1 MIEEII
7 ITHLKRLHVHNGDVL
22 HGMKKTDD
30 GYSDFG
36 EIYFSYI
43 LKDKIKA
50 WKIHKKMTLN
60 LIVPFG
66 SVRFNFIQLNSKELI
81 DKRMEITVSSENYC
95 RITVPP
101 NIVFGFKGI
110 GKNTSII
117 ANIADIAHSDG
128 EVKKID
134 INKFEFK

>member
-1 MIEEII
+1 MIDEIV
-7 ITHLKRLHVHNGDVL
+7 ITDLKRIPIPDGDIL

-43 LKDKIKA
+43 LQDKIKA

-60 LIVPFG
+60 LIVPSG
-66 SVRFNFIQLNSKELI
+66 SVRFNFIQLNSDRLI
-81 DKRMEITVSSENYC
+81 DKRMEITVSSDNYC

-101 NIVFGFKGI
+101 NIIFGFKGI
-110 GKNTSII
+110 GKDASIV
-117 ANIADIAHSDG
+117 ANIADITHSDD

-134 INKFEFK
+134 INEFEFK

>member
-1 MIEEII
+1 MIEEVV
-7 ITHLKRLHVHNGDVL
+7 ITNLKRISVSDGDIL

-50 WKIHKKMTLN
+50 WKTHKKMTLN
-60 LIVPFG
+60 LVVPFG
-66 SVRFNFIQLNSKELI
+66 SVRFNFIQLNSKGLI

-101 NIVFGFKGI
+101 NIIFGFKGI
-110 GKNTSII
+110 EKDASIV
-117 ANIADIAHSDG
+117 ANIADITHSDD

-134 INKFEFK
+134 INEFVFK

>member
-1 MIEEII
+1 MPD
-7 ITHLKRLHVHNGDVL
+7 GDIL

-50 WKIHKKMTLN
+50 WKTHKKMTLN
-60 LIVPFG
+60 LVVPFG
-66 SVRFNFIQLNSKELI
+66 SVRFNFIQLNSKGLI

-101 NIVFGFKGI
+101 NIIFGFKGI
-110 GKNTSII
+110 EKDASIV
-117 ANIADIAHSDG
+117 ANIADITHSDD

-134 INKFEFK
+134 INEFVFK

>member
-1 MIEEII
+1 MIEEIV
-7 ITHLKRLHVHNGDVL
+7 ITNLKRISVSDGDIL

-50 WKIHKKMTLN
+50 WKTHKKMTLN
-60 LIVPFG
+60 LVVPFG
-66 SVRFNFIQLNSKELI
+66 SVRFNFIQLNSKGLI

-101 NIVFGFKGI
+101 NIIFGFKGI
-110 GKNTSII
+110 EKDASIV
-117 ANIADIAHSDG
+117 ANIADITHSDD

-134 INKFEFK
+134 INEFVFK

>member
-1 MIEEII
+1 MIEEIV
-7 ITHLKRLHVHNGDVL
+7 ITNLKRISVPGGDIL
-22 HGMKKTDD
+22 HGMKKTDN

-50 WKIHKKMTLN
+50 WKIHKKMILN

-66 SVRFNFIQLNSKELI
+66 SVRFNFIQLNSEGLI
-81 DKRMEITVSSENYC
+81 DKRMEITVSSDNYC
-95 RITVPP
+95 RVTVPP
-101 NIVFGFKGI
+101 NIIFGFKGI
-110 GKNTSII
+110 GKGASIV
-117 ANIADIAHSDG
+117 ANIADITHSDD

-134 INKFEFK
+134 INEFEFK

>member
-1 MIEEII
+1 MIEEIV
-7 ITHLKRLHVHNGDVL
+7 ITNLKRISVPGGDIL
-22 HGMKKTDD
+22 HGMKKTDN

-50 WKIHKKMTLN
+50 WKIHKKMILN

-66 SVRFNFIQLNSKELI
+66 SVRFNFIQLNSEGLI
-81 DKRMEITVSSENYC
+81 DKRMEITVSSDNYC
-95 RITVPP
+95 RVTVPP
-101 NIVFGFKGI
+101 NIIFGFKGV
-110 GKNTSII
+110 GKDSSIV
-117 ANIADIAHSDG
+117 ANIADITHSDD

-134 INKFEFK
+134 INEFEFK

>member
-1 MIEEII
+1 MIKEII
-7 ITHLKRLHVHNGDVL
+7 ITHLKRIHVPNGDIL
-22 HGMKKTDD
+22 HGMKKTDG

-50 WKIHKKMTLN
+50 WKIHKKMILN

-66 SVRFNFIQLNSKELI
+66 SVRFNFIQLNSNGLI
-81 DKRMEITVSSENYC
+81 DKRMEITVSNENYC

-101 NIVFGFKGI
+101 NIIFGFKGI
-110 GKNTSII
+110 GKDASIV
-117 ANIADIAHSDG
+117 ANIADITHSDD
-128 EVKKID
+128 EVKKIE
-134 INKFEFK
+134 NNEFEIK

>member
-1 MIEEII
+1 MIEEIV
-7 ITHLKRLHVHNGDVL
+7 ITDLNRITVPDGDIL

-50 WKIHKKMTLN
+50 WKIHKKMTSN
-60 LIVPFG
+60 LIVPCG
-66 SVRFNFIQLNSKELI
+66 SVRFNFIQLNSEGLI
-81 DKRMEITVSSENYC
+81 DKRMEITVSTDNYC

-101 NIVFGFKGI
+101 NIIFGFKGI
-110 GKNTSII
+110 GNDANIVV
-117 ANIADIAHSDG
+117 NIADITHSDD

-134 INKFEFK
+134 INEFEFK

>member
-7 ITHLKRLHVHNGDVL
+7 ITHLKRIHVHNGDVL
-22 HGMKKTDD
+22 HGIKKTDD

-66 SVRFNFIQLNSKELI
+66 SVRFNFIQLNSEGLMN
-81 DKRMEITVSSENYC
+81 KRMEVTVSNDNYC

-101 NIVFGFKGI
+101 NIIFGFKGV
-110 GKNTSII
+110 GKDMSIV
-117 ANIADIAHSDG
+117 ANIADITHSDD

-134 INKFEFK
+134 INEFEFK

>member
-1 MIEEII
+1 MIDEIV
-7 ITHLKRLHVHNGDVL
+7 ITDLKRIPIPDGDIL

-50 WKIHKKMTLN
+50 WKIHKKMILN
-60 LIVPFG
+60 LIVPSG
-66 SVRFNFIQLNSKELI
+66 SVRFNFIQLNSDRLI

-101 NIVFGFKGI
+101 NIIFGFKGI
-110 GKNTSII
+110 GEDASIV
-117 ANIADIAHSDG
+117 ANIADITHSDD

-134 INKFEFK
+134 INEFEFK

>member
-1 MIEEII
+1 MIKEII
-7 ITHLKRLHVHNGDVL
+7 ITYLKKIHVANGDIL

-30 GYSDFG
+30 GYTDFG

-43 LKDKIKA
+43 LNDKIKA
-50 WKIHKKMTLN
+50 WKIHKRMTSN

-66 SVRFNFIQLNSKELI
+66 SVRFNFIQLNSEGLI
-81 DKRMEITVSSENYC
+81 DKRMEVTVSNDNYC

-101 NIVFGFKGI
+101 NIIFGFKGI
-110 GKNTSII
+110 GKDASIV
-117 ANIADIAHSDG
+117 ANIADITHSDD

-134 INKFEFK
+134 INEFEFK

>member
-1 MIEEII
+1 MIEEIVV
-7 ITHLKRLHVHNGDVL
+7 THLKRIHVHNGDVL

-66 SVRFNFIQLNSKELI
+66 SMRFNFIQLNSEELI
-81 DKRMEITVSSENYC
+81 DKRMEITVSSDNYC

-101 NIVFGFKGI
+101 NIIFGFKGI
-110 GKNTSII
+110 GKHASIV
-117 ANIADIAHSDG
+117 ANIADITHSDD

-134 INKFEFK
+134 INEFEFK

>member
-1 MIEEII
+1 MIKEII
-7 ITHLKRLHVHNGDVL
+7 ITHLKRIHVPNGDIL
-22 HGMKKTDD
+22 HGMKKTDG

-66 SVRFNFIQLNSKELI
+66 SVRFNFIQLNSEGLMN
-81 DKRMEITVSSENYC
+81 KRMEVTVSNDNYC

-101 NIVFGFKGI
+101 NIIFGFKGV
-110 GKNTSII
+110 GKDMSIVE
-117 ANIADIAHSDG
+117 NIADITHSDD

>member
-1 MIEEII
+1 MIEGIV
-7 ITHLKRLHVHNGDVL
+7 ITNLKRISVPNGDIL

-50 WKIHKKMTLN
+50 WKIHKKMILN

-66 SVRFNFIQLNSKELI
+66 SVRFNFIQLNSDRLI
-81 DKRMEITVSSENYC
+81 DKRMEITVSSDNYC

-101 NIVFGFKGI
+101 NIIFGFKGI
-110 GKNTSII
+110 GKEVNIV
-117 ANIADIAHSDG
+117 ANIADITHSDD

-134 INKFEFK
+134 INEFEFK

>member
-7 ITHLKRLHVHNGDVL
+7 ITHLKRIHVSNGDVL

-30 GYSDFG
+30 GYTDFG

-43 LKDKIKA
+43 LKNKIKA

-60 LIVPFG
+60 LIVPSG
-66 SVRFNFIQLNSKELI
+66 SVRFNFIQVSSEGLI
-81 DKRMEITVSSENYC
+81 DNRMEITVSSDNYC

-101 NIVFGFKGI
+101 NIIFGFKGI
-110 GKNTSII
+110 GKDANII
-117 ANIADIAHSDG
+117 ANIADITHSDD

>member
-1 MIEEII
+1 MIKEII
-7 ITHLKRLHVHNGDVL
+7 ITHLKRIHVPNGDIL

-50 WKIHKKMTLN
+50 WKIHKKMILN

-66 SVRFNFIQLNSKELI
+66 SVRFNFIQLNSNGLI
-81 DKRMEITVSSENYC
+81 DKRMEITVSNDNYC

-101 NIVFGFKGI
+101 NIIFGFKGI
-110 GKNTSII
+110 GKDVSIV
-117 ANIADIAHSDG
+117 ANIADITHSDD

-134 INKFEFK
+134 INEFEFK